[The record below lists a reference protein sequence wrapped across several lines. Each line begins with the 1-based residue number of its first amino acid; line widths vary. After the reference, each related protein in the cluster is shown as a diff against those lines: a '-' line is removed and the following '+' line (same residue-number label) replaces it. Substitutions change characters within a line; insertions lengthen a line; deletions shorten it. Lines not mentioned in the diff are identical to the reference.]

1 MFDVPVDGWYTWL
14 GLAAVSLLLL
24 GTALALPTAP
34 PPSAERAAAT
44 VDRVAA
50 SEHDASA
57 THPLDAQAIRLG
69 AHRIALRSTAG
80 TSHATVAFGPATPV
94 VPGSRLDSILN
105 GAPPSSRFASPASFA
120 RAADRA
126 RNRSPSWHPAGDEL
140 RVRHVTWRG
149 VEVTLV
155 GA

>member
-1 MFDVPVDGWYTWL
+1 MFDVPVDGWYAWL

-50 SEHDASA
+50 SGHDASA
-57 THPLDAQAIRLG
+57 TLPLDAEAVRLG
-69 AHRIALRSTAG
+69 PRRIALRSNAG
-80 TSHATVAFGPATPV
+80 TGHATLAYGPATPV
-94 VPGSRLDSILN
+94 TPESPLAAVLD
-105 GAPPSSRFASPASFA
+105 GAPPSSQFGSRASFA
-120 RAADRA
+120 RAAASA
-126 RNRSPSWHPAGDEL
+126 RNRTPAWRPAGDEF
-140 RVRHVTWRG
+140 RVRHVAWRG